1 MSQTLGIQ
9 TGDKATV
16 SNPDI
21 EKKQDEQKKDHPVF
35 GKWKKVI
42 VHPVN
47 AMNKNQDIFVSV
59 NSFGRQFKPGKEV
72 SLPQGII
79 DFLKSS
85 GDVEHYFDKEA
96 VSELSGKRGLH
107 TSRIVKQYMVET
119 VE

>member
-9 TGDKATV
+9 TGDKKTV

-21 EKKQDEQKKDHPVF
+21 QKKQDEKRKDHPLF
-35 GKWKKVI
+35 GAWKKVI

-47 AMNKNQDIFVSV
+47 SMNKNQDIFVSV

-72 SLPQGII
+72 TLPQGII
-79 DFLKSS
+79 DFLKLS
-85 GDVEHYFDKEA
+85 GDVEHYYDKEA
-96 VSELSGKRGLH
+96 VSELSGKRGVH